1 MKVIKKKKEKKE
13 KIRIKERRKGRKE
26 RPEGFKVRNP
36 FSKHAAAAG
45 KTSEKDRFGANV
57 YSDEPILRLK
67 DVKEQAAWKQDLV
80 LNCSCA
86 LLVTTAL
93 ALFCMFIDSP
103 ELIPFVLACPVVFM
117 IIATIGS
124 VKPGV
129 ARWLAAGVVSVI
141 LLAVAIVWRSDI
153 FGGLSELV
161 NMFYDTAEE
170 AQAYVYDRLA
180 VDSSVTEGSYR
191 VGMTWISALMGMAA
205 ALPPVKVRRAFSGL
219 IAIAIMLALAYY
231 GMEPSSICIAVMI
244 AALIAAVSRGNIKS
258 ILPVALAALLLFGAV
273 VLVDPG
279 ESYTVSRI
287 NENLRDRFALHSALL
302 ETDES
307 LYDETEEDFEEDME
321 DEEDP
326 ETGDSEET
334 SEYGKYALYGLI
346 ILAVAALG
354 ITAFLL
360 IRRFIKKRAQNRRGI
375 NSDDSREAVTAMF
388 PYAVRWLKGY
398 GIEQPDPS
406 FSSMEHALKKEFS
419 DTYSDRFMDMY
430 DIWNEAAYSDHD
442 VTEESRISME
452 AFVEDTVAEVNKKCK
467 LRDKL
472 RLTLRYAL

>member
-1 MKVIKKKKEKKE
+1 MKVIKKKKEK
-13 KIRIKERRKGRKE
+13 IRIKERPEGRREKTRGFTFRSPIRKG
-26 RPEGFKVRNP
+26 
-36 FSKHAAAAG
+36 KHAAAAG
-45 KTSEKDRFGANV
+45 KPAEKDRFGANV

-93 ALFCMFIDSP
+93 ALFCMFIYSP
-103 ELIPFVLACPVVFM
+103 ELLPFVLACPVVFM

-141 LLAVAIVWRSDI
+141 LLTVAIIWRDAI
-153 FGGLSELV
+153 FGGLFTLINE
-161 NMFYDTAEE
+161 FYDSAEE
-170 AQAYVYDRLA
+170 AQAYVYDRMS
-180 VDSSVTEGSYR
+180 VESEVTEGAYR
-191 VGMTWISALMGMAA
+191 AGIAWISALAGMAA
-205 ALPPVKVRRAFSGL
+205 ALPPVQVRRAFSGL
-219 IAIAIMLALAYY
+219 IAIAIILALAYY
-231 GMEPSSICIAVMI
+231 GMEPSAICIAVMI
-244 AALIAAVSRGNIKS
+244 AALIAAVARGNIMS

-302 ETDES
+302 ETEESYIDE
-307 LYDETEEDFEEDME
+307 EEEFEEDVD
-321 DEEDP
+321 DEE
-326 ETGDSEET
+326 EEDAEAAEEEK
-334 SEYGKYALYGLI
+334 EYGKYALFGLI
-346 ILAVAALG
+346 ILAVLTLG
-354 ITAFLL
+354 IAAFLL
-360 IRRFIKKRAQNRRGI
+360 IRRFIKKRAQNRKGI

-406 FSSMEHALKKEFS
+406 FSSMEHALKREFS
-419 DTYSDRFMDMY
+419 DTYSERFMDMY
-430 DIWNEAAYSDHD
+430 DIWKEAAYSDHD
-442 VTEESRISME
+442 VTEESRVSME
-452 AFVEDTVAEVNKKCK
+452 AFVEDTVEAVNKKCK
-467 LRDKL
+467 LGDKL

>member
-1 MKVIKKKKEKKE
+1 MKVIKKKKEK
-13 KIRIKERRKGRKE
+13 IRIKERPEGRREKARGFTFRSPIRKG
-26 RPEGFKVRNP
+26 
-36 FSKHAAAAG
+36 KHAAAAG
-45 KTSEKDRFGANV
+45 KPAEKDRFGANV

-93 ALFCMFIDSP
+93 ALFCMFIYSP
-103 ELIPFVLACPVVFM
+103 ELLPFVLACPVVFM

-141 LLAVAIVWRSDI
+141 LLTVAIIWRDAI
-153 FGGLSELV
+153 FGGLFTLINE
-161 NMFYDTAEE
+161 FYDSAEE
-170 AQAYVYDRLA
+170 AQAYVYDRMS
-180 VDSSVTEGSYR
+180 VESEVTEGAYR
-191 VGMTWISALMGMAA
+191 AGIAWISALAGMAA
-205 ALPPVKVRRAFSGL
+205 ALPPVQVRRAFSGL
-219 IAIAIMLALAYY
+219 IAIAIILALAYY
-231 GMEPSSICIAVMI
+231 GMEPSAICIAVMI
-244 AALIAAVSRGNIKS
+244 AALIAAVARGNIMS

>member
-1 MKVIKKKKEKKE
+1 MKVIKKKKEK
-13 KIRIKERRKGRKE
+13 IRIKERPEGRRKKARGFTLRSPIRKG
-26 RPEGFKVRNP
+26 
-36 FSKHAAAAG
+36 KHAAAAG
-45 KTSEKDRFGANV
+45 KPAEKDSFGANV

-86 LLVTTAL
+86 TLVTTAL
-93 ALFCMFIDSP
+93 ALFCTCMYSP
-103 ELIPFVLACPVVFM
+103 ELIPLVLACPVVFM

-141 LLAVAIVWRSDI
+141 LLTLAIIWRSEI
-153 FGGLSELV
+153 FGGIAMLINS
-161 NMFYDTAEE
+161 FYDAAEE
-170 AQAYVYDRLA
+170 AQAYAYDRLP
-180 VDSSVTEGSYR
+180 VDDSVPYEACKAGLAWVSGLTG
-191 VGMTWISALMGMAA
+191 LAA
-205 ALPPVKVRRAFSGL
+205 ALPPAKVRRAFSGL
-219 IAIAIMLALAYY
+219 IAIAIILALAYY

-244 AALIAAVSRGNIKS
+244 AALIAAVARGNIMS

-302 ETDES
+302 DTAES
-307 LYDETEEDFEEDME
+307 YYDEAENFEEDMSNKE
-321 DEEDP
+321 NKESE
-326 ETGDSEET
+326 DSEDR
-334 SEYGKYALYGLI
+334 SEYGKYALFGLI
-346 ILAVAALG
+346 ILAVVTLG

-360 IRRFIKKRAQNRRGI
+360 IRRFIKKRAQNRKGI

-419 DTYSDRFMDMY
+419 DTYSERFMDMY
-430 DIWNEAAYSDHD
+430 DIWKEAAYSDHE
-442 VTEESRISME
+442 VTEESRVSME
-452 AFVEDTVAEVNKKCK
+452 AFVEDTVEAVNKKCK
-467 LRDKL
+467 LGDKL